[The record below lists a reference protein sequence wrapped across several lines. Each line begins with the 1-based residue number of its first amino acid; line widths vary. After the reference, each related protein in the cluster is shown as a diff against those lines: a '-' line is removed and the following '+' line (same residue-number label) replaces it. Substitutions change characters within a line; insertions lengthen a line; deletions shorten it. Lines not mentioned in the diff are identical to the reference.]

1 MKGTKKQIAWAENI
15 KEDAIRAAGCIVR
28 NAERNVELGFTG
40 AFDPSF
46 ITVEAAKEVE
56 QMVIKACETLDDAA
70 YIIEHRNMMSQQWL
84 EKMAAQIARK
94 ASAEKEGK

>member
-1 MKGTKKQIAWAENI
+1 MKGTEKQIAWAEDI
-15 KEDAIRAAGCIVR
+15 KANALRAAACIVR

-40 AFDPSF
+40 AHDCGF
-46 ITVEAAKEVE
+46 ISVEAAKETE

-84 EKMAAQIARK
+84 EKMAAQMTRMAK
-94 ASAEKEGK
+94 EKKEGK